1 MKKIRLK
8 ERREAL
14 GMTQRQVADAV
25 GIAESAYQ
33 RYEYGAQ
40 DPNVYMAIKIAKA
53 LASDV
58 EDLFVL
64 NGE

>member
-1 MKKIRLK
+1 MKEIRLK
-8 ERREAL
+8 KRREVL

-40 DPNVYMAIKIAKA
+40 DPSVYMAIKIAKV